1 MDAYALAARFG
12 SLREALAPTKAKFL
26 VVSFTSDWLF
36 PPYQSEEITRTLM
49 SIDKEVS
56 YCCIESDYG
65 HDAFLL
71 ESESMA
77 RLVRGFLD
85 NV

>member
-1 MDAYALAARFG
+1 MR
-12 SLREALAPTKAKFL
+12 RAKFL

-36 PPYQSEEITRTLM
+36 PPYQSMEIVRSLM
-49 SIDKEVS
+49 SNDKEVS
-56 YCCIESDYG
+56 YCNVESDYG

-71 ESESMA
+71 EVESLA

-85 NV
+85 HV